1 MNIDGF
7 ASELNDV
14 LIIAAP
20 YAGLGLEN
28 YGKLY
33 ILENE
38 DLTISFPSDGSDL
51 TAECDS
57 DTPPC
62 ISEYTDIM
70 LTIGEP
76 ESLFGSAVAAFY
88 GEYPWPY
95 TNPEKIYL
103 AVSAERSSLGSR
115 LGGSVY
121 IYEFE

>member
-7 ASELNDV
+7 AGEDNDV
-14 LIIAAP
+14 MLIAAP

-33 ILENE
+33 TFE
-38 DLTISFPSDGSDL
+38 DTISFPSDGSDL

-62 ISEYTDIM
+62 ISEWTDIM
-70 LTIGEP
+70 LTTGEP

-88 GEYPWPY
+88 EFPWSY
-95 TNPEKIYL
+95 TNAEQIYL
-103 AVSAERSSLGSR
+103 AVSAERSNLGSR

>member
-7 ASELNDV
+7 AGEDNDV
-14 LIIAAP
+14 MLITAP

-33 ILENE
+33 TFE
-38 DLTISFPSDGSDL
+38 DVISFPSDGSDL
-51 TAECDS
+51 TAECVS

-62 ISEYTDIM
+62 ISEWTDIM
-70 LTIGEP
+70 LTTGEP

-88 GEYPWPY
+88 EFPWSY
-95 TNPEKIYL
+95 TNAEQIYL
-103 AVSAERSSLGSR
+103 AVSAERSNLGSR

-121 IYEFE
+121 IYKFE